1 MQATMG
7 GSTSR
12 REPAVPKPNIQTS
25 IRVDPAVYDAAKRAA
40 EKAGVSLN
48 AWIERAMKEAADRER
63 DGADPTSR

>member
-7 GSTSR
+7 GTTSR

-25 IRVDPAVYDAAKRAA
+25 IRIDPAVYDAAKRAA

-48 AWIERAMKEAADRER
+48 AWIEQAMREKTGR
-63 DGADPTSR
+63 DA